1 MKNIPKEHAA
11 ACYCSKDVVI
21 DCRDFSVLKN
31 GQQQSITPRAFDV
44 LRYLVERRDRVV
56 EKSEIFEQVWKDKFV
71 TDNALTRVVAEI
83 RQALRDSAD
92 SPQFIET
99 VPKRGYRF
107 IGPIEEQPIQPPI
120 DEDEIE
126 NSRKAGAEEESRPPG
141 RLIPPPLTSPMRHHS
156 LVFLIAA
163 LIVMTGVVGALIW
176 YGSFSH
182 ATETPSGPISSVAV
196 LPLRNLSN
204 DPANEYFSD
213 GLTDGL
219 ITALS
224 KVEGLEVRSLSSVLR
239 FKNQE
244 VDPRTVGK
252 QLNVAAVLEGGVRKD
267 GESARVTVRLVS
279 AADGRILWVRDTY
292 DRVLKDIFA
301 LQDEIASQVVTGL
314 RLKLSG
320 ESRQHLTK
328 RYTENIEAYNL
339 YLKGRFQLDQRERWE
354 IRKSAQYFQQ
364 AINLDPNYARAYA
377 GLAEYY
383 FYVVFFGDYR
393 PTDMMPK
400 AKAAAARALELD
412 DTLAEAHVSMGKVH
426 DYYDWDWAK
435 AEREFKRAIELNPNS
450 PHARRHY
457 GLHLEIV
464 NRRDE
469 MYAEI
474 RQAMMLDRLDP
485 GLKRDLGRM
494 LIGDGKYDQAIEWL
508 GKAIEADQNFASA
521 YGWRG
526 IAYDAMGSY
535 DQAYAGHLKHL
546 ILSGLGQK
554 AAEALEKAY
563 ATSGWKGYLRAW
575 LSQRTEVAKQRYT
588 DPSGFALLY
597 ARLGAKE
604 QAIKWLEKCYVD
616 RCGGMVGLRHHFY
629 DNLRRDQRFQDLL
642 WRVGLPE

>member
-1 MKNIPKEHAA
+1 MKKIPEEYAA
-11 ACYCSKDVVI
+11 ACYRSKDVVI
-21 DCRDFSVLKN
+21 DCRDFTVLKN
-31 GQQQSITPRAFDV
+31 GQRQSLTPRAFDV
-44 LRYLVERRDRVV
+44 LRYLVEHRDRVV
-56 EKSEIFEQVWKDKFV
+56 EKSEIFEQVWKEKFV

-83 RQALRDSAD
+83 RQALGDSAD
-92 SPQFIET
+92 SPQYIET

-120 DEDEIE
+120 DEAEIE
-126 NSRKAGAEEESRPPG
+126 SSRKAGAEEESRLPA
-141 RLIPPPLTSPMRHHS
+141 RLNPLPLTSPMRPHS
-156 LVFLIAA
+156 LVFLLAA

-176 YGSFSH
+176 YGSFAH

-224 KVEGLEVRSLSSVLR
+224 KVEGLEVRSLSSALR

-244 VDPRTVGK
+244 VDPQTVGK

-267 GESARVTVRLVS
+267 RESVRVTVRLVS
-279 AADGRILWVRDTY
+279 AADGRILWVKDTY
-292 DRVLKDIFA
+292 DRALKDIFA

-314 RLKLSG
+314 RLKLRG
-320 ESRQHLTK
+320 ESGQYLTK

-339 YLKGRFQLDQRERWE
+339 YLKGRFQLDHRDRREV
-354 IRKSAQYFQQ
+354 RKSAQYFQQ

-383 FYVVFFGDYR
+383 FYMAFFGDYR

-412 DTLAEAHVSMGKVH
+412 DTLAEAHVSMGLVH
-426 DYYDWDWAK
+426 DYYDWNWAK

-450 PHARRHY
+450 PHAHRHY
-457 GLHLEIV
+457 GFHLEIV

-469 MYAEI
+469 MYAEN
-474 RQAMMLDRLDP
+474 RQAMMLDPLDP

-521 YGWRG
+521 YGWQG
-526 IAYDAMGSY
+526 VAYEAMGSY
-535 DQAYAGHLKHL
+535 AQAFAGDLKHL
-546 ILSGLGQK
+546 ILSGLSPK
-554 AAEALEKAY
+554 ATEALEKAY

-604 QAIKWLEKCYVD
+604 QAIEWLEKCYVD
-616 RCGGMVGLRHHFY
+616 RCRGMIGLRHHFY
-629 DNLRRDQRFQDLL
+629 DNLRRDPRFQDLVR
-642 WRVGLPE
+642 RVGLPE

>member
-1 MKNIPKEHAA
+1 MKKIPEEHAA
-11 ACYCSKDVVI
+11 ACYRSKDVVI

-31 GQQQSITPRAFDV
+31 GQQQSLTPRAFDV
-44 LRYLVERRDRVV
+44 LRHLVERRDRVV
-56 EKSEIFEQVWKDKFV
+56 EKSEIFEQVWKEKFV

-83 RQALRDSAD
+83 RQALGDSAD

-120 DEDEIE
+120 DEAEIE
-126 NSRKAGAEEESRPPG
+126 SSRKAGAEEESRPPA
-141 RLIPPPLTSPMRHHS
+141 RINSPPLTSPMRPHS

-163 LIVMTGVVGALIW
+163 LIVMTGVVGAIIW

-182 ATETPSGPISSVAV
+182 ATETQSGPISSVAV

-224 KVEGLEVRSLSSVLR
+224 KVEGLEVRSLSSALR

-244 VDPRTVGK
+244 VDPQTVGK

-279 AADGRILWVRDTY
+279 AADGRVLWAKDTN

-301 LQDEIASQVVTGL
+301 LQDEIASQVVAGL

-328 RYTENIEAYNL
+328 RYTENIEAYSL
-339 YLKGRFQLDQRERWE
+339 YLKGRFQLDQRHRSEV
-354 IRKSAQYFQQ
+354 RKSAQYFQQ

-412 DTLAEAHVSMGKVH
+412 DTLAEAHVSMGKIH
-426 DYYDWDWAK
+426 DFYDWDWAK
-435 AEREFKRAIELNPNS
+435 AEREFKRAIELNPYS
-450 PHARRHY
+450 THARRHY

-474 RQAMMLDRLDP
+474 RQAMMLDPLDP

-494 LIGDGKYDQAIEWL
+494 LIGDRKYDQAIEWL
-508 GKAIEADQNFASA
+508 GKAIEADQNFGSA
-521 YGWRG
+521 YGWQG
-526 IAYDAMGSY
+526 IAYEAMGSY
-535 DQAYAGHLKHL
+535 DKAFAADLKHMT
-546 ILSGLGQK
+546 LSGLGPK
-554 AAEALEKAY
+554 ATEALEKAY

-575 LSQRTEVAKQRYT
+575 LSMRTEVAKQRYT
-588 DPSGFALLY
+588 DPSGFARLY

-604 QAIKWLEKCYVD
+604 QAIEWLEKCYVD
-616 RCGGMVGLRHHFY
+616 RCQGMINLRHHFY
-629 DNLRRDQRFQDLL
+629 DNLRRDPRFQDLER
-642 WRVGLPE
+642 RVGLPE

>member
-1 MKNIPKEHAA
+1 VKEITKGHAA
-11 ACYCSKDVVI
+11 ACYRSKDVVI

-31 GQQQSITPRAFDV
+31 GERQSLTPRAFDV
-44 LRYLVERRDRVV
+44 LRYLVERHDRVV
-56 EKSEIFEQVWKDKFV
+56 EKSEIFEQVWKEKFV

-83 RQALRDSAD
+83 RQALGDSAD
-92 SPQFIET
+92 SPQFVET
-99 VPKRGYRF
+99 APKRGYRF
-107 IGPIEEQPIQPPI
+107 IGPVEEQPIQPPI
-120 DEDEIE
+120 DEAEIE
-126 NSRKAGAEEESRPPG
+126 SSREAGAEEESRLPAQ
-141 RLIPPPLTSPMRHHS
+141 LNPPPLTSPMRPHS

-163 LIVMTGVVGALIW
+163 LIIMTSVAGALIW
-176 YGSFSH
+176 RGSFSH

-213 GLTDGL
+213 GLTDSL

-224 KVEGLEVRSLSSVLR
+224 KVEGLEVRSFSSVRR

-244 VDPRTVGK
+244 VDPQTVGK
-252 QLNVAAVLEGGVRKD
+252 QLNVAAALEGGVRKD
-267 GESARVTVRLVS
+267 GESVRVTVRLVS

-292 DRVLKDIFA
+292 DRDLKDIFA

-320 ESRQHLTK
+320 ESRQQLTK

-364 AINLDPNYARAYA
+364 AINLDSNYARAYA

-383 FYVVFFGDYR
+383 FYVAFFGDYR
-393 PTDMMPK
+393 PADVMPK
-400 AKAAAARALELD
+400 AKEAAERALELD
-412 DTLAEAHVSMGKVH
+412 DALAEAHVSMGLVH
-426 DYYDWDWAK
+426 DYYDWDWSK
-435 AEREFKRAIELNPNS
+435 AEREFKRAVELNPNS

-469 MYAEI
+469 MYAEN
-474 RQAMMLDRLDP
+474 RQAMMLDPLDP
-485 GLKRDLGRM
+485 GLKRDLGWM
-494 LIGDGKYDQAIEWL
+494 LIGDRKYDQAVEWL

-521 YGWRG
+521 YGWQG
-526 IAYDAMGSY
+526 VAYEAMGSY
-535 DQAYAGHLKHL
+535 DQAFVADLKHM
-546 ILSGLGQK
+546 ILSGLNLK

-563 ATSGWKGYLRAW
+563 TTSGWKGYLRAW
-575 LSQRTEVAKQRYT
+575 LSQRTEIAKRRYT

-604 QAIKWLEKCYVD
+604 QAIEWLEKCYVD
-616 RCGGMVGLRHHFY
+616 RCRGMVGLRHHFY
-629 DNLRRDQRFQDLL
+629 DNFRSDPRFQDLVR
-642 WRVGLPE
+642 RVGLPE